1 MTLKEIIEKQKR
13 NGGDYIP
20 DYRYPALQ
28 FDLEKLIEYAV
39 KEGYSGGMVYGV
51 NQFGGYID
59 EEMETGRENFWQKN
73 KSKFL
78 GE

>member
-1 MTLKEIIEKQKR
+1 MTLKEIIEKHTR
-13 NGGDYIP
+13 NGDYIP
-20 DYRYPALQ
+20 DYKYPALQ
-28 FDLEKLIEYAV
+28 SDLEKLIEYAV
-39 KEGYSGGMVYGV
+39 KEGYSGGMLYGV

-59 EEMETGRENFWQKN
+59 KEMETGRGNFWQKN